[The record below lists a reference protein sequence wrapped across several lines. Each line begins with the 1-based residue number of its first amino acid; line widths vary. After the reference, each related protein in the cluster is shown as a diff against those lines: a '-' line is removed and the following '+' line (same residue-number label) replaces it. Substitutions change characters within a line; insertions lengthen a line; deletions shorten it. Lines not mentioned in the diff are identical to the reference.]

1 MNLKFYLQKRRFVS
15 AACRLAPMEEALLL
29 TECKSRSMDA
39 MMVTRQYY
47 LELTGSLTNVQPVE
61 VPLRYPPFKTQVF
74 DWDAVSDDTIL
85 VRKQSSLGGALGT
98 LLYQRPEHQ
107 MFGVEAAT
115 RLCAWLDSSFTEI
128 KSQTLR
134 TEVDDGNSIDGQ
146 LGFLFIYELAT
157 GARRVSVFLSFSSLC
172 FILSFFLCSFPFFF
186 CSAGSV
192 VLKPGG
198 EADDGFYLASMLMR
212 LLKPSQC
219 LQQGHRMSTL
229 RTMAANPQAVEKL
242 PRYEDTR
249 RIKVK
254 GLLSKN
260 SVTKLVRAAQT
271 VLMGLNQT
279 PTREGGLTMATV
291 SSQFTLY
298 ELPASF
304 TIAPNLVDRPSDRAS
319 ITPAVPDLESTVK
332 VCVFIY
338 RYILN
343 EFC

>member
-157 GARRVSVFLSFSSLC
+157 GARRVFLLLAMSCLVFLSGFLSLLISFLLLFRRERC
-172 FILSFFLCSFPFFF
+172 AQAGRGGGRWILL
-186 CSAGSV
+186 G
-192 VLKPGG
+192 LD
-198 EADDGFYLASMLMR
+198 ADAS
-212 LLKPSQC
+212 
-219 LQQGHRMSTL
+219 
-229 RTMAANPQAVEKL
+229 PQAVAVL
-242 PRYEDTR
+242 AAGASHVDT
-249 RIKVK
+249 
-254 GLLSKN
+254 
-260 SVTKLVRAAQT
+260 
-271 VLMGLNQT
+271 
-279 PTREGGLTMATV
+279 PHDGG
-291 SSQFTLY
+291 
-298 ELPASF
+298 EPAGSGE
-304 TIAPNLVDRPSDRAS
+304 TAPL
-319 ITPAVPDLESTVK
+319 
-332 VCVFIY
+332 
-338 RYILN
+338 
-343 EFC
+343 